1 MERLISL
8 VGLFAMVGF
17 AWLLSSHKRRVSW
30 RVVDGGMA
38 LQFILGLLILRTD
51 WGRYAF
57 ESAGNIFNSSF
68 RAGAFFAALL
78 AGGTT
83 FFTCPSALAN
93 RTMSGFAD
101 LVAAGVIGVVS
112 SGKEATGTCLDTALV
127 AVFYESG
134 GVANQETVNT
144 SFFQKVF
151 SSK

>member
-1 MERLISL
+1 
-8 VGLFAMVGF
+8 
-17 AWLLSSHKRRVSW
+17 
-30 RVVDGGMA
+30 
-38 LQFILGLLILRTD
+38 
-51 WGRYAF
+51 
-57 ESAGNIFNSSF
+57 
-68 RAGAFFAALL
+68 
-78 AGGTT
+78 
-83 FFTCPSALAN
+83 N

-112 SGKEATGTCLDTALV
+112 AGKEATETCLDTALV